1 MLKRTIT
8 GLSMAAIMIY
18 ALLTSLTTALLLLSV
33 ILVFSAIEWN
43 RHFNF
48 SAPRL
53 KGPYFFIALV
63 ILCTI
68 IGFVLYFNPFI
79 PIHSIYG
86 ILSHV
91 ASAIILYVCYQIFI
105 KNKSPLSYC
114 NSIFALAYLFLPT
127 VIAAL
132 YLVDKFE
139 IHRCWIF
146 ALIFMNWGNDTMAYL
161 IGRPFGKTP
170 LAPKISPK
178 KTVEGTLGGVFGCV
192 LGAWIMNTYFVV
204 NPLPLTLLFLLAI
217 LISIVGS
224 LGDLFESALKRS
236 IDIKDSGSIL
246 PGHGGFLDR
255 FDSFYFIIPV
265 GVLLLFIFET
275 YYL

>member
-8 GLSMAAIMIY
+8 GLSMAAVMIY

-33 ILVFSAIEWN
+33 ILIFSAVEWN

-48 SAPRL
+48 SAPKL
-53 KGPYFFIALV
+53 KGPYFFI
-63 ILCTI
+63 TI
-68 IGFVLYFNPFI
+68 ILLCAVLGIIVYSNPFF
-79 PIHSIYG
+79 PIHPIYG

-105 KNKSPLSYC
+105 KNKSPLSFC
-114 NSIFALAYLFLPT
+114 NSIFGYAYLLLPI

-132 YLVDKFE
+132 FLVDQFE
-139 IHRCWIF
+139 LHRWWIF

-161 IGRPFGKTP
+161 IGRPLGKTP

-178 KTVEGTLGGVFGCV
+178 KTVEGTIGGVFGCL
-192 LGAWIMNTYFVV
+192 LGAWIMNTYFVA
-204 NPLPLTLLFLLAI
+204 NPLPLSLLFLLAVM
-217 LISIVGS
+217 ISIVGS

-265 GVLLLFIFET
+265 GVLLLYIFET